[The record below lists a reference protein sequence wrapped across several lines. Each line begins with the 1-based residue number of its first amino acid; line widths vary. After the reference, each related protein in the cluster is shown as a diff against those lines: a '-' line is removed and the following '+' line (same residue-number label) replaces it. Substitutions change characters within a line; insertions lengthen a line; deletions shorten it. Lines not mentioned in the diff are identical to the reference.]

1 MVSAA
6 ARPVCPSARLPSVPD
21 HPSSLP
27 TKCGR
32 FLGPGA
38 DSDCWLSPVP
48 VGFLRGEEGLGDPRL
63 GVWLGHVPRDTE
75 GAKYGC
81 GRQGGGRCRNRTER
95 NGGDNAGPCLQG
107 VWAARGRLLQASCPG
122 LVTLR
127 GDPIGPLHLPP

>member
-6 ARPVCPSARLPSVPD
+6 ARPVCPSARLPSIPD

-63 GVWLGHVPRDTE
+63 GVWLGHVPPGHRGSE
-75 GAKYGC
+75 VRVRAS
-81 GRQGGGRCRNRTER
+81 GRRALPEPHGEKRRRQRRALPAGSVGS
-95 NGGDNAGPCLQG
+95 AGPPPPGQLPG
-107 VWAARGRLLQASCPG
+107 VGHSAW
-122 LVTLR
+122 
-127 GDPIGPLHLPP
+127 